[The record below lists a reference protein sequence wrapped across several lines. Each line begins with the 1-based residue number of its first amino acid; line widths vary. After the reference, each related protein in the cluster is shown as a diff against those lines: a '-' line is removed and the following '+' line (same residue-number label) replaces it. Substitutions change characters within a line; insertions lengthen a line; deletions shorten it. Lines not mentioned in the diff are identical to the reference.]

1 MVGTPESQIAGKDS
15 MKTENSQITS
25 IGVNFSSTSHK
36 IAISMT
42 DLINQSCGDFG
53 WLTAFPREKESF

>member
-1 MVGTPESQIAGKDS
+1 

-36 IAISMT
+36 TAKSMT
-42 DLINQSCGDFG
+42 DLINQSCGDFARLSAYLG
-53 WLTAFPREKESF
+53 TKESLKDQLSNDECLTS